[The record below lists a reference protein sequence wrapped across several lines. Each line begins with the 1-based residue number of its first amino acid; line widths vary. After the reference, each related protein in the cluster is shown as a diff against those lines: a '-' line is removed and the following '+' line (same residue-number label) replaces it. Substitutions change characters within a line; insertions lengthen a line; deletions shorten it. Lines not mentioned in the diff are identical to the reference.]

1 VIGPHGPLQVIEL
14 GLGIDVLG
22 AARSWPGTPVDNAT
36 LLARHPR
43 TAGLARGALEA
54 LSRRIEQKYGVRTR
68 HLARMPG
75 EPEPRARGQDE
86 ETSQGLALEAARGAV
101 AQAGR
106 RAAGAPLP
114 DIGALVHGTTTSSRY
129 TGSQAPVILA
139 ALNGFAPAYE
149 TKAGCSTS
157 LASLHLGFALLAMG
171 YDNVLVSCAETLS
184 KVMNPEV
191 RETWFILADG
201 GAAVWLARNDASPQF
216 EVLESLYHTDGRL
229 ADLYTTH
236 GPLPPDHRTI
246 DAGGYVMAG
255 DGARLS
261 QEARNRY
268 RMMLSAMFPGGA
280 GLDRIRWL
288 IPHQINRAL
297 IEAVVRESELR
308 AEWIWSA
315 DRFGNLGG
323 TSVLFSLAEA
333 IEGNRFEPGDE
344 ILLMSVGG
352 GLSFAM
358 QHWVVRRGQP
368 ADLAATR
375 HAVEEIP

>member
-1 VIGPHGPLQVIEL
+1 MTGAHGPLQIIEL

-43 TAGLARGALEA
+43 TAGLARSALDA
-54 LSRRIEQKYGVRTR
+54 LSGRIESRYGVRTR
-68 HLARMPG
+68 HLARLPG
-75 EPEPRARGQDE
+75 EPDPLARREDE
-86 ETSQGLALEAARGAV
+86 ETSQSLALRAARGAV
-101 AQAGR
+101 AEATR
-106 RAAGAPLP
+106 RAAATLP
-114 DIGALVHGTTTSSRY
+114 RIAALVHGTTTSSRY

-139 ALNGFAPAYE
+139 ALDSLAPAYE
-149 TKAGCSTS
+149 TRAGCSTS
-157 LASLHLGFALLAMG
+157 LASLHLALALMTMG

-201 GAAVWLARNDASPQF
+201 GAAVWLARNGSAPQF
-216 EVLESLYHTDGRL
+216 EVVRSLYHTDGRL

-236 GPLPPDHRTI
+236 GKLPPDHQTI
-246 DAGGYVMAG
+246 DSGGYVMAG
-255 DGARLS
+255 DGARLGE
-261 QEARNRY
+261 EARVRY

-280 GLDRIRWL
+280 GLERIRWL
-288 IPHQINRAL
+288 IPHQINRSL
-297 IEAVVRESELR
+297 IDAVVRESGIQ
-308 AEWIWSA
+308 AGWIWSA
-315 DRFGNLGG
+315 DRFGNMGG

-333 IEGNRFEPGDE
+333 VENGWFQPGDE

-358 QHWVVRRGQP
+358 QHWVVRNGRP
-368 ADLAATR
+368 ADPGRAK
-375 HAVEEIP
+375 EEIR